1 MKPNFG
7 YMKIFAALL
16 LALLT
21 VFAPAVRDL
30 HVLQHDCKTVENC
43 PVCDFQFSEF
53 FEAEVTQT
61 PAPEFFYIES
71 ISVRN
76 FQKVISDEKK
86 TFSIRA
92 PPFAA

>member
-53 FEAEVTQT
+53 FEAEVPQT
-61 PAPEFFYIES
+61 PAPEFFYIDIES
-71 ISVRN
+71 VVKGRLVKNQI
-76 FQKVISDEKK
+76 IPK
-86 TFSIRA
+86 TNAPSRA
-92 PPFAA
+92 LTV